1 MFCRIWAENV
11 LRKPDD
17 ENIYIPEK
25 ADYNK
30 KVMNFIQAYVLQPPA
45 WMFNEIRLP
54 HKLEIDASQ
63 EFDRFYEELM
73 SEMIRS
79 LREGGKNQRML
90 VRICCL

>member
-30 KVMNFIQAYVLQPPA
+30 KVMNFIQTYVLQPPA
-45 WMFNEIRLP
+45 WMFN
-54 HKLEIDASQ
+54 KSFTA
-63 EFDRFYEELM
+63 
-73 SEMIRS
+73 
-79 LREGGKNQRML
+79 
-90 VRICCL
+90 